1 MIAAV
6 ELYDDAT
13 QYFMGRYDSMDEAMS
28 SDEWAQCQCPVA
40 REVQPPAAPAW
51 AKDAEIARQ
60 YAWFAAARAKR
71 AGLRDAMQACI
82 AQARELETVH
92 SPHNKVL
99 SAIFSGGCPVAGY
112 EALALRGK
120 KMGVTPQIA
129 AEAKAFVGG

>member
-1 MIAAV
+1 MIAV

-13 QYFMGRYDSMDEAMS
+13 QYYMGRYDSLDEAMS
-28 SDEWAQCQCPVA
+28 SDEWAQCERPVT

-51 AKDAEIARQ
+51 AEDAEIARQ
-60 YAWFAAARAKR
+60 YAWVAAARAKS

-92 SPHNKVL
+92 SPHGKLL
-99 SAIFSGGCPVAGY
+99 SAIFSGCPVAGY